1 MTTHGPHRRRLPET
15 RPGLTHHGKCGALD
29 FYVTV
34 NFYAD
39 CEPGEVFVKVAKQG
53 SEVAGWVDGWAV
65 TTSIALQYGVPWP
78 VLRDK
83 ALWTRFGGYGD
94 LRSPSLLH
102 AIAAAISR
110 IVGDHAGEP
119 PGPEEEQPTQ

>member
-1 MTTHGPHRRRLPET
+1 MTVHGPHRLRLPET
-15 RPGLTHHGKCGALD
+15 RAGLTHHGQCGALD

-34 NFYAD
+34 NFYEGEDAG
-39 CEPGEVFVKVAKQG
+39 PGEVFVKVAKQG

-83 ALWTRFGGYGD
+83 ALYTRFGGYGD
-94 LRSPSLLH
+94 LRNPSLLH

-110 IVGDHAGEP
+110 LVEAHAP
-119 PGPEEEQPTQ
+119 PVPDEEQSTQ